1 MSEGEYLRHKGTL
14 VPLYLP
20 TSYHCFTFFA
30 MIFITKFCVDF
41 VSVLCIYNFFIAFAQ
56 LELPAFVHIITAC
69 VLRPVMLW

>member
-14 VPLYLP
+14 VPLYCLHH
-20 TSYHCFTFFA
+20 TTVLHFLQCRLSQNF
-30 MIFITKFCVDF
+30 VDF

-56 LELPAFVHIITAC
+56 LEPTVFVHIITAC

>member
-30 MIFITKFCVDF
+30 MIFITKFCRF
-41 VSVLCIYNFFIAFAQ
+41 GSVLCIYNFFIAFAQ
-56 LELPAFVHIITAC
+56 LEPTVFVHIITAC